1 MIITAAILLVALLG
15 AIIKKARVIQ
25 SSYESKWAPF
35 ECGLST
41 PSPQHLPFSIQFFLV
56 AILFL
61 VFDVEISLL
70 VPFPIEEKVIKNRV
84 YIYLFITIL
93 LIGLLY
99 E

>member
-1 MIITAAILLVALLG
+1 M
-15 AIIKKARVIQ
+15 Q
-25 SSYESKWAPF
+25 SSYERKWAPF
-35 ECGLST
+35 ECGLNS
-41 PSPQHLPFSIQFFLV
+41 PYPQHLPFSIQFFLV

-70 VPFPIEEKVIKNRV
+70 VPFPIEEKVTKNMV
-84 YIYLFITIL
+84 YIYVFITIL